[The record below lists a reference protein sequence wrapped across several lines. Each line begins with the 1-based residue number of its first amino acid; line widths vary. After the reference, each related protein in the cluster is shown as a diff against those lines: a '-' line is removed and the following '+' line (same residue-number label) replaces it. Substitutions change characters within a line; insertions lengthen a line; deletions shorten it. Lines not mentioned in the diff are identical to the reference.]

1 MKKKTTKK
9 QAVEVIHDDNG
20 NFTRFGAFDW
30 KFEHSSITGKHS
42 AYGTHHCSVTEGE
55 GYLRIKPHRANGT
68 ARQTKLQ
75 RTINEIAHNNMNG
88 TVFFSPGRSQVN
100 ITMSFMRGSET
111 PDNLHK
117 LIDELCPENFAL
129 MMIEK
134 EETLW

>member
-1 MKKKTTKK
+1 MKKVNKK
-9 QAVEVIHDDNG
+9 EAKKAIDDKSV
-20 NFTRFGAFDW
+20 FTRFGAFDW

-55 GYLRIKPHRANGT
+55 GYLRIKPHRTNGT

-75 RTINEIAHNNMNG
+75 RTINEVAHNNMNG
-88 TVFFSPGRSQVN
+88 SVFFSPGRSQVN
-100 ITMSFMRGSET
+100 ITMSFQRGSET
-111 PDNLHK
+111 AENMHK

>member
-1 MKKKTTKK
+1 MKKDDKKTARK
-9 QAVEVIHDDNG
+9 AVKDDNT
-20 NFTRFGAFDW
+20 FTRFGAFDW
-30 KFEHSSITGKHS
+30 MFECPTITGDHS
-42 AYGTHHCSVTEGE
+42 AYSTHHCTVTEGE
-55 GYLRIKPHRANGT
+55 GYLRIKPHRTNGT

-88 TVFFSPGRSQVN
+88 SVFFSPGRSQVQ
-100 ITMSFMRGSET
+100 ITMSFQRGSET
-111 PDNLHK
+111 ADNMHK

>member
-1 MKKKTTKK
+1 MKKDGKKTVKK
-9 QAVEVIHDDNG
+9 AVKGDNT
-20 NFTRFGAFDW
+20 FTRFGAFDW
-30 KFEHSSITGKHS
+30 KIEYPSITGEHS

-55 GYLRIKPHRANGT
+55 GYLRIKPHRSNGT

-75 RTINEIAHNNMNG
+75 RTINEVAHNNMNG
-88 TVFFSPGRSQVN
+88 SIYFSPGRSQVN
-100 ITMSFMRGSET
+100 ISMSFQRGSET
-111 PDNLHK
+111 PDNMHK

>member
-1 MKKKTTKK
+1 MKKNSSKK
-9 QAVEVIHDDNG
+9 QVVKEVHDDGG
-20 NFTRFGAFDW
+20 NFTRFAPFDW
-30 KFEHSSITGKHS
+30 KFEHKAITGEAS

-55 GYLRIKPHRANGT
+55 GYLRIKPHRTHGT

-88 TVFFSPGRSQVN
+88 SVFFSPGRSQVN

-111 PDNLHK
+111 PDNMHK